1 MIDKSL
7 RYKYQWGGPGGKSPG
22 TSASGGSR
30 GGGGGGRDR
39 HPPSRPAPSR
49 PAPSRPTPSPHRDPT
64 PVAPTAVAP
73 PSILSRPT
81 PSTTIG
87 PSLHGDTSEQK
98 EADELNRQKAIRDI
112 IARQQEEKFGPGA
125 DPTKF
130 GETISDIDRV
140 MSKPEDERTIDDKL
154 TIEEWEKE
162 QDWEKVEELADR
174 GESFED
180 IQAAMNKGLLM
191 KEDAIRRQGLIER
204 GLAAVMP
211 KTKLESSLLGSLKKT
226 FDPKKA
232 GQLGLYADRQ
242 PTGTTQFAKR
252 VGETY
257 RQPDLTKQI
266 AGKGDVISKGIAQY
280 TGGKSMME
288 DFYENE
294 PSWSKR
300 VGDQLGTTLQ
310 TVGMNQ
316 DQLDAINKLH
326 KRNLAVDQSTTDF
339 FTWHPQ
345 KKHVERFVKDIK
357 EKDKTKLFSDTPK
370 DIVYGDPTT
379 GATTQEIQD
388 YINSLKNKHGTIKN
402 YAKDRLIGIAD
413 GGRIDKPLIGRNR
426 YI

>member
-1 MIDKSL
+1 
-7 RYKYQWGGPGGKSPG
+7 
-22 TSASGGSR
+22 
-30 GGGGGGRDR
+30 
-39 HPPSRPAPSR
+39 
-49 PAPSRPTPSPHRDPT
+49 
-64 PVAPTAVAP
+64 
-73 PSILSRPT
+73 
-81 PSTTIG
+81 
-87 PSLHGDTSEQK
+87 
-98 EADELNRQKAIRDI
+98 
-112 IARQQEEKFGPGA
+112 
-125 DPTKF
+125 
-130 GETISDIDRV
+130 
-140 MSKPEDERTIDDKL
+140 
-154 TIEEWEKE
+154 
-162 QDWEKVEELADR
+162 
-174 GESFED
+174 
-180 IQAAMNKGLLM
+180 
-191 KEDAIRRQGLIER
+191 
-204 GLAAVMP
+204 
-211 KTKLESSLLGSLKKT
+211 
-226 FDPKKA
+226 
-232 GQLGLYADRQ
+232 
-242 PTGTTQFAKR
+242 
-252 VGETY
+252 
-257 RQPDLTKQI
+257 
-266 AGKGDVISKGIAQY
+266 
-280 TGGKSMME
+280 MME

-310 TVGMNQ
+310 TVGMNP

>member
-1 MIDKSL
+1 MGLGWLNPFLGIASL
-7 RYKYQWGGPGGKSPG
+7 FGLP
-22 TSASGGSR
+22 
-30 GGGGGGRDR
+30 
-39 HPPSRPAPSR
+39 
-49 PAPSRPTPSPHRDPT
+49 
-64 PVAPTAVAP
+64 
-73 PSILSRPT
+73 
-81 PSTTIG
+81 
-87 PSLHGDTSEQK
+87 
-98 EADELNRQKAIRDI
+98 QKAKSM
-112 IARQQEEKFGPGA
+112 IA
-125 DPTKF
+125 
-130 GETISDIDRV
+130 S
-140 MSKPEDERTIDDKL
+140 
-154 TIEEWEKE
+154 
-162 QDWEKVEELADR
+162 
-174 GESFED
+174 
-180 IQAAMNKGLLM
+180 
-191 KEDAIRRQGLIER
+191 RR
-204 GLAAVMP
+204 AP
-211 KTKLESSLLGSLKKT
+211 T

-232 GQLGLYADRQ
+232 SQLGLYADRF
-242 PTGTTQFAKR
+242 PTDTIREAR
-252 VGETY
+252 VGEPY

-266 AGKGDVISKGIAQY
+266 AGKENVIAKNMAKY

-339 FTWHPQ
+339 FAWHPQ

-413 GGRIDKPLIGRNR
+413 GGRIDKPLTGRSR
-426 YI
+426 DI